1 MSDPSQTP
9 GFDMF
14 AIAKY
19 LWLVIAGVF
28 AWIFK
33 EHVAEDKARAR
44 DLAVVQQTYA
54 TRDDISELHQKIDEN
69 HREVMRVLT
78 RD

>member
-1 MSDPSQTP
+1 MSDPTH
-9 GFDMF
+9 GFDPL
-14 AIAKY
+14 AIVKY
-19 LWLVIAGVF
+19 LWMVIAGVF

-33 EHVAEDKARAR
+33 EHVAEDKSRAQA
-44 DLAVVQQTYA
+44 LAIVQQTYA
-54 TRDDISELHQKIDEN
+54 TRDDISQLHRKIDEN

>member
-1 MSDPSQTP
+1 MSEPAP
-9 GFDMF
+9 GFEWL
-14 AIAKY
+14 AVVKY

-28 AWIFK
+28 TWIFK
-33 EHVAEDKARAR
+33 EHIADDKQRAKELAEVRE
-44 DLAVVQQTYA
+44 TYA
-54 TRDDISELHQKIDEN
+54 TRDDISQLHQKIDDN

>member
-1 MSDPSQTP
+1 MSDSP
-9 GFDMF
+9 GPDLL
-14 AIAKY
+14 AVIKY

-33 EHVAEDKARAR
+33 EHVAEDKSRAHA
-44 DLAVVQQTYA
+44 LAIVQQTYA
-54 TRDDISELHQKIDEN
+54 TRDDISQLHQKIDDN

>member
-1 MSDPSQTP
+1 MSESPSGP
-9 GFDMF
+9 DLL
-14 AIAKY
+14 AVIKY

-28 AWIFK
+28 AWIFR
-33 EHVAEDKARAR
+33 EHLAEDKARAR
-44 DLAVVQQTYA
+44 DLAIVQQTYA
-54 TRDDISELHQKIDEN
+54 TRDDISQLHQKIDDN